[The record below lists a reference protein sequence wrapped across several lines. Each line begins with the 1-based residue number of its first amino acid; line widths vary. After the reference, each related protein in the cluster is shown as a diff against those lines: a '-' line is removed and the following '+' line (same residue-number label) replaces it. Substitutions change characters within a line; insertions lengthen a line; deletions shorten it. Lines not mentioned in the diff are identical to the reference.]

1 MYIDWKFN
9 NEAENISLEEFEK
22 ENESFFGFMTLK
34 LGDYQL
40 GHLDK
45 LSPFDEGDEDISYY
59 INSLIKCG
67 ITLLLGQD
75 FKIQLLGSNL
85 LEIRVHKYIDVNV
98 KVSDKE
104 LLLRIRDDGLPFD
117 PTKYE
122 FEQDDQYLT
131 GGIAII
137 TALADE
143 LNYLRVLNLN
153 NTVIKL
159 KLGEQTN
166 GNQN

>member
-9 NEAENISLEEFEK
+9 KEAENISLEEFEK

-40 GHLDK
+40 GYLDK
-45 LSPFDEGDEDISYY
+45 ISPFDEGDEDISYY

-85 LEIRVHKYIDVNV
+85 LEIRVHRYIDVNV
-98 KVSDKE
+98 KVVYDETQDVECSFDSTFIDLLAEIEENYRKYIEAIREMNSE
-104 LLLRIRDDGLPFD
+104 LLKSKTVSRIVKL
-117 PTKYE
+117 YE
-122 FEQDDQYLT
+122 ILM
-131 GGIAII
+131 
-137 TALADE
+137 
-143 LNYLRVLNLN
+143 
-153 NTVIKL
+153 KL
-159 KLGEQTN
+159 LEE
-166 GNQN
+166 